1 MKRIFISVIAIT
13 LSLMIFASCENCS
26 NAGSKAPETKA
37 ACDST
42 GMKCDADSSAVEAEG
57 KSCADADST
66 AAEGDSNSE
75 ASAAAD
81 SAAGS
86 DGEKKETN

>member
-13 LSLMIFASCENCS
+13 MSLMIFASCENCS

-42 GMKCDADSSAVEAEG
+42 GMKCDADSSAVKG
-57 KSCADADST
+57 DAKCCEHGDST
-66 AAEGDSNSE
+66 AVEG
-75 ASAAAD
+75 AAKD
-81 SAAGS
+81 SAACHES
-86 DGEKKETN
+86 EKAVKD